1 MSIFREGFPNV
12 AYFIPDKNN
21 LTARIA
27 FKCRIV
33 SDAPQFFN
41 QPIAGMVDVG
51 TNMTI
56 VTWKRLDYKVGAKVL
71 FNDVLYSV
79 QSITPFI
86 PDPSRAGF
94 TKQKLQAEYLIQLV

>member
-1 MSIFREGFPNV
+1 MFREGFPNV
-12 AYFIPDKNN
+12 GYYIPDKNN
-21 LTARIA
+21 LGGRIA

-33 SDAPQFFN
+33 GDAPQFFN

-51 TNMTI
+51 TNLTL
-56 VTWKRLDYKVGAKVL
+56 VTWKKLKYENGAKIL

-79 QSITPFI
+79 QSIVPFI

-94 TKQKLQAEYLIQLV
+94 TRQKLQVEYLIQLV

>member
-1 MSIFREGFPNV
+1 MFREGFPNV
-12 AYFIPDKNN
+12 GYYIPDKSN
-21 LTARIA
+21 LSARVA

-33 SDAPQFFN
+33 NDAPQFFN
-41 QPIAGMVDVG
+41 QPIAGLVDVG
-51 TNMTI
+51 TNLTL
-56 VTWKRLDYKVGAKVL
+56 VTWKNLPFKNGAKVL

-94 TKQKLQAEYLIQLV
+94 VKQKLQAEYLLQLI